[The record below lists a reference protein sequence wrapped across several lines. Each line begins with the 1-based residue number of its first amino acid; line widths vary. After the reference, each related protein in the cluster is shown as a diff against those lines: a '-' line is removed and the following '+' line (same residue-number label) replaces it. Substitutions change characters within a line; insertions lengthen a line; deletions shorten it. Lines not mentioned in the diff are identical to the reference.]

1 MLDCTGKGW
10 FECAVMSEIL
20 ANVKQTVTT
29 ISTFVSL

>member
-10 FECAVMSEIL
+10 FERAVMSEIL